1 MNKIQTPGRNI
12 NFQTNNYYYNP
23 NNNSSN
29 KVFDMKKYD
38 LNQSKFDKHIITK
51 NNVRETF
58 KLFAIDQKF
67 LNKKAFNDALEYLF
81 SKFPIPEIHYTH
93 LSNKLYDIFNL
104 NTNSKLNEEQFIIC
118 IKELLSNKNNRL
130 HLSMMAMM
138 SCPKK
143 AKNNISVDE
152 IKDFFYESF
161 VEGYKHI
168 AWKINQKPDEFK
180 IYGYPIASISQME
193 AWASEFEKKIKIG
206 FEKDLKK
213 FDSSIK
219 DNLSIEQFKKWIDE
233 DQTLNIKYGFKKF
246 QIATS
251 LIIFDNIIFQDY

>member
-1 MNKIQTPGRNI
+1 MKKKQTPGKNLDI
-12 NFQTNNYYYNP
+12 QPNYYSSNS
-23 NNNSSN
+23 NSSN
-29 KVFDMKKYD
+29 KIYNM
-38 LNQSKFDKHIITK
+38 SKFGLNENNTNKHIIRK
-51 NNVRETF
+51 NKIRETF
-58 KLFAIDQKF
+58 KFFAIDQKF

-81 SKFPIPEIHYTH
+81 DKIPIPEIHYTH
-93 LSNKLYDIFNL
+93 LSNKIYDLFNL
-104 NTNSKLNEEQFIIC
+104 NTNSKFNEEQFINC
-118 IKELLSNKNNRL
+118 IKELLSNKENRL

-138 SCPKK
+138 SCPNK
-143 AKNNISVDE
+143 AKRTISVDE

-180 IYGYPIASISQME
+180 IYGFPVASINQME
-193 AWASEFEKKIKIG
+193 AWASEFEKKIKVG

-219 DNLSIEQFKKWIDE
+219 DNISFEQYTKWIDE
-233 DQTLNIKYGFKKF
+233 DQTLNIKYGFKNF

-251 LIIFDNIIFQDY
+251 LIIFDNVIYQD